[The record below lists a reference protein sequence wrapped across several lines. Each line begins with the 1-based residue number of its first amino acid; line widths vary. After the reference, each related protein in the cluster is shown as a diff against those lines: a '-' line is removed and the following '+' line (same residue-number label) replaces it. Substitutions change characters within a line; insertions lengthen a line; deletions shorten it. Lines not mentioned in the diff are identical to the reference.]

1 MSQHYRFIN
10 IRNNKLELEKFIDDT
25 KINHNLI
32 IEPFSYEFTFI
43 HSMKHNNSNYLTN
56 NINNNYKYIMDN
68 KIIQIDLTDDLNT
81 LSKKS
86 YLKIKDNSLNS
97 FVLLNVY
104 HSNII
109 DTDLI
114 TIQNKK
120 NIIYQTNNGFNVI
133 NNYINEDCLIFIDL
147 PQKYDFTNIE
157 MFKDIKNKNYIAK
170 LIFVIPKYSNII
182 NYINGNILYE
192 LETYGS
198 KIFSHLIISN
208 Y

>member
-1 MSQHYRFIN
+1 MSQYYRFIN

-43 HSMKHNNSNYLTN
+43 HSMKYNSNYLTN
-56 NINNNYKYIMDN
+56 NINNNYKYIMNN

-86 YLKIKDNSLNS
+86 YLKIKDNTLNS

-182 NYINGNILYE
+182 NYINGNIIYE
-192 LETYGS
+192 LDTYGS
-198 KIFSHLIISN
+198 KLFSHLIISN

>member
-43 HSMKHNNSNYLTN
+43 HSMKYNSNYLTN

-120 NIIYQTNNGFNVI
+120 NIIYQTNNGFNII

-182 NYINGNILYE
+182 NYINGNIIYE

-198 KIFSHLIISN
+198 KLFSHLLITN